1 MDKRSFYTT
10 YKVRKET
17 VQVLQDMKIAYE
29 AYNGGDIVSNDEF
42 ILGLVDAAKVGNP
55 VLGKLYDQVIA
66 NKEKLMKI
74 VASEK
79 KK

>member
-1 MDKRSFYTT
+1 MDKRSFYSS

-17 VQVLQDMKIAYE
+17 VQVLQDMKTAYE
-29 AYNGGDIVSNDEF
+29 ACNGGDVVSNDEF
-42 ILGLVDAAKVGNP
+42 ILGIIDAAKAGNP

>member
-42 ILGLVDAAKVGNP
+42 ILGLVDAAKEGNP
-55 VLGKLYDQVIA
+55 IWGKLYDQVIA